1 MVQQGERGLPRA
13 MPQEATTAVPL
24 PWCQQASAGRTTGP
38 CGGRVPVVE
47 HSSGILHRPF
57 APVVPSLLVSRGA
70 QWPASAS
77 ADTQVPYMTWL
88 PSTSAAPPICP
99 AGDIEMHF
107 PGQCRAASRTKGRPW
122 AITLSAEAEAGAVR
136 VCVWCTCRQG
146 LHIAHNARRSQSQP
160 ASGQS
165 PCPVCR
171 PSAQTAPHWTLV
183 HCRQHQ
189 AARGCPMQPPGPISC
204 IALLVF

>member
-1 MVQQGERGLPRA
+1 MWGQGA
-13 MPQEATTAVPL
+13 
-24 PWCQQASAGRTTGP
+24 C
-38 CGGRVPVVE
+38 CCE

-57 APVVPSLLVSRGA
+57 ASVVPSRQVSHGA

-99 AGDIEMHF
+99 VGANMEMHF
-107 PGQCRAASRTKGRPW
+107 LGQCRAGSRIKGRPW
-122 AITLSAEAEAGAVR
+122 AIMLSAEAEAGAVPVR
-136 VCVWCTCRQG
+136 VWCTCRQG
-146 LHIAHNARRSQSQP
+146 LHIEHNARRSQSQP
-160 ASGQS
+160 ASGQF

-189 AARGCPMQPPGPISC
+189 AARRWPMQPPGPISC